1 MLKVIP
7 VDIEIPPGPEE
18 DWRLHAQ
25 VAHAALENSDLH
37 TFGEAWK
44 KFKEASGAAAKKK
57 AEQVKNVISKTRD
70 IIPLHPDTVK
80 FQNELLRQ
88 ITVFNEEYNNHSA
101 KYEALIQEILVTTN
115 AVLKKYGEKFG
126 DNSRPPSHPPP
137 PPPGPEAPPPPYYP
151 PPPSAPPY
159 SAQTPADSS
168 EAYDVIQTGT
178 TKVFRV
184 CQGKNTYYCVRRAT

>member
-37 TFGEAWK
+37 GFQDAWNELHK
-44 KFKEASGAAAKKK
+44 ATKK
-57 AEQVKNVISKTRD
+57 AVQKVVSKTREF
-70 IIPLHPDTVK
+70 IPLHPDTVK

-101 KYEALIQEILVTTN
+101 KYEALIQEILLTTN
-115 AVLKKYGEKFG
+115 TVLQKYAEKFG
-126 DNSRPPSHPPP
+126 DNSRPPSRPPPPPPP
-137 PPPGPEAPPPPYYP
+137 PPPGPAYHPIE
-151 PPPSAPPY
+151 PSAPPY
-159 SAQTPADSS
+159 PAQNPADSS
-168 EAYDVIQTGT
+168 GGYDVIQTGSA
-178 TKVFRV
+178 KVFRV